1 MAVRISSKAG
11 QTGPAAGPFARRHLL
26 NGDIVFRLVVAAS
39 AALTI
44 GLIGLMVF
52 DSVQAAWP
60 AFQRFGLGFVTGIR
74 WSPSFTIY
82 GALPFIYGTL
92 LTSVIALLL
101 AVPIAVLI
109 ALLVTEFLPP
119 QIGRPVAIV
128 VDLLAAVP
136 SVVWGLWGLMV
147 LVPFIRPIE
156 HGIADGPGRLIPFL
170 GPPTPGPSY
179 FVAGVVVAV
188 MIIPIVAALTR
199 EVFAT
204 TPRLQREAVLALGG
218 TRWDV
223 IRRVV
228 LPIGRTGL
236 LAAVLLGLGRAI
248 GETIAVTMVIGNA
261 PKIGGSIFSPGFT
274 LASVIANE
282 FNEATEPLHAESL
295 VGLGVVLLVIAIVIN
310 GAGVAVRRRFERS
323 AGRGR

>member
-1 MAVRISSKAG
+1 MLTERDCPAPGGPDRRPHRPARDRVPTPADRPAG
-11 QTGPAAGPFARRHLL
+11 GHRRRPACRGS
-26 NGDIVFRLVVAAS
+26 FR
-39 AALTI
+39 
-44 GLIGLMVF
+44 
-52 DSVQAAWP
+52 
-60 AFQRFGLGFVTGIR
+60 GLGPLG
-74 WSPSFTIY
+74 
-82 GALPFIYGTL
+82 L
-92 LTSVIALLL
+92 L
-101 AVPIAVLI
+101 
-109 ALLVTEFLPP
+109 
-119 QIGRPVAIV
+119 
-128 VDLLAAVP
+128 
-136 SVVWGLWGLMV
+136 V

-156 HGIADGPGRLIPFL
+156 TGSPTDPAGLFRSLARRLPPKLFRGR
-170 GPPTPGPSY
+170 
-179 FVAGVVVAV
+179 VVVAV

-274 LASVIANE
+274 LASVMRRIQRSYGAAPRRVPGRPRGSAPRHRDRDQRRRRCRPAPLRE
-282 FNEATEPLHAESL
+282 ERGPWPLSTEPC
-295 VGLGVVLLVIAIVIN
+295 
-310 GAGVAVRRRFERS
+310 
-323 AGRGR
+323 